1 MTDRR
6 TAPERIKLAV
16 EDVSKT
22 FRVRGGPGEK
32 DSLLRKLPGSDRSPR
47 SDHAF

>member
-1 MTDRR
+1 MTDRSP
-6 TAPERIKLAV
+6 APDRIKLAG

-32 DSLLRKLPGSDRSPR
+32 DSLD
-47 SDHAF
+47 AFGD